1 MTDKMF
7 QINMKAYGG
16 EEVLFVETAAIPQP
30 KAGEVLIRTAYAG
43 VNRPDVMQ
51 RQGLYPMPD
60 GVTPIMGLEVSGTVV
75 SLGAGVEGFEIG
87 EPVCALTDGGGYAGY
102 CTVPFGQVLPLP
114 RGFSLAEAAMLPETY
129 FTVWANLF
137 MDAQMKPGESLL
149 VHGGTSGIGLA
160 ALAIAQGL
168 GLKTFATVGNDN
180 KKQAVVA
187 FGALPINYKTEDFA
201 EIVQV
206 NGGADGILDIVGA
219 RYFERNIVCL
229 NQDGRLFLIGFMG
242 GKTAREVDLLQIAV
256 KRLTLTGSTM
266 RGRNT
271 AQKAAIAA
279 SLRERVWDMLADGR
293 IAKPLLHRVFD
304 YRDVQEAHRE
314 IDKGTHIGKIL
325 LDFTPSHF

>member
-1 MTDKMF
+1 MSQTMP
-7 QINMKAYGG
+7 QINMKAYGS
-16 EEVLFVETAAIPQP
+16 EEVLFVENAAIPQP
-30 KAGEVLIRTAYAG
+30 RAGEVLIRTAYAG

-51 RQGLYPMPD
+51 RQGLYPMPE

-102 CTVPFGQVLPLP
+102 CAVPAGQVLPLP
-114 RGFSLAEAAMLPETY
+114 RGFSLAEAAMLPETF

-168 GLKTFATVGNDN
+168 RLKTFATVGNDD
-180 KKQAVVA
+180 KKQAVAA

-201 EIVQV
+201 EIVQA
-206 NGGADGILDIVGA
+206 NGGADGVLDIVGA
-219 RYFERNIVCL
+219 RYFERNIACL

-266 RGRNT
+266 RGRNA

-304 YRDVQEAHRE
+304 YREVQEAHRE
-314 IDKGTHIGKIL
+314 IDRGTHIGKIL
-325 LDFTPSHF
+325 LDFGKAV